1 MNIIETKENIKVLN
15 VKIKSENYKIIMD
28 SEDYVKIAGKEI
40 VIVKQHG
47 FATANIYVDNK
58 LKRRKSLGKIVLETD
73 RNVYMKDRYI
83 SKDKYVLN
91 YRKENLSTNIKDME
105 GYSEAAR
112 KKYHDNVAKY
122 GMVERKKLF
131 IPAISRINLW
141 KVKLANKM

>member
-1 MNIIETKENIKVLN
+1 M
-15 VKIKSENYKIIMD
+15 
-28 SEDYVKIAGKEI
+28 
-40 VIVKQHG
+40 
-47 FATANIYVDNK
+47 DNK

-131 IPAISRINLW
+131 IPAISRINL
-141 KVKLANKM
+141 